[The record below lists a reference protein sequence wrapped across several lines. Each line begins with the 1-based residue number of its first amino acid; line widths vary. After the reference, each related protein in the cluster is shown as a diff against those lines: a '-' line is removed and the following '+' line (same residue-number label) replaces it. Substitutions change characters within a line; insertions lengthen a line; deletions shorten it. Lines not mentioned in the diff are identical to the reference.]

1 MTDTTDT
8 RERLREKLRAKRRE
22 RTGDSAPS
30 RVDNVRRAEELVL
43 NSFGDNVDALRMM
56 TNALQNPTA
65 ALSQLTKRNVDPTAE
80 EEEAPPCSVP
90 SVDAVSDDEEAPPS
104 FRV

>member
-43 NSFGDNVDALRMM
+43 NSTTTMW
-56 TNALQNPTA
+56 TH
-65 ALSQLTKRNVDPTAE
+65 SY
-80 EEEAPPCSVP
+80 
-90 SVDAVSDDEEAPPS
+90 DDECAPKTPQRHCLS
-104 FRV
+104 